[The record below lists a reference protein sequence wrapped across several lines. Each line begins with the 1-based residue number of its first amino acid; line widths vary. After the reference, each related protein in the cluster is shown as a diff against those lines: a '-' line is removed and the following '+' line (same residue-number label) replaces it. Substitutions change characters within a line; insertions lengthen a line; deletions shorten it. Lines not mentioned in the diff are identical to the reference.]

1 MGSLHYLGPKPPA
14 KDPRISDTASRSKDV
29 FPVSLPHVFSYQL
42 GPGNLH
48 WAKEPVLHADLAKV
62 LRYSHKLPEK
72 ESSFVKVQK
81 LNGKSTIIIEIV
93 YLLFLNKSTLQ

>member
-81 LNGKSTIIIEIV
+81 LNGKSTIIIVE
-93 YLLFLNKSTLQ
+93 LFICCF